1 MIKSTG
7 PGGITASASCNT
19 FCKFNSTAL
28 VVGEAF
34 PAPWKAV
41 PQPFA
46 LTLHPPK
53 AVEVPRIYLSVD
65 VSFVLTKHPLDP
77 SWVPG
82 TDLSVPVTG
91 N

>member
-1 MIKSTG
+1 MLGHIPEWVPWRGPGERCPWVTKSMG

-53 AVEVPRIYLSVD
+53 AVEVPRIHLCC
-65 VSFVLTKHPLDP
+65 
-77 SWVPG
+77 
-82 TDLSVPVTG
+82 
-91 N
+91 